1 MYAFP
6 DLSYLPMAAEKFC
19 AMLSEA
25 GYDLEQDISWR
36 HEPVL
41 EHVEEGWRFR
51 ARIFLEGV
59 EEGENA

>member
-1 MYAFP
+1 
-6 DLSYLPMAAEKFC
+6 MAAEKFC

-59 EEGENA
+59 EEDA